1 MPSFVI
7 ALIIVVGGLWLI
19 RKSAKMDSKSLSNS
33 VQKLAGV
40 AVMAGAGLLFMR
52 GQSTIAATL
61 FAVGAGLFGKSSL
74 FPDGFPIG
82 KTTQTGGPSAQ
93 RFDPRKRVPTLSK
106 LESYEVLGLK
116 PGASEDDVKA
126 AYKRLMKDFHPDM
139 GGSDYLAAKINEAKD
154 VLLG

>member
-1 MPSFVI
+1 MPPFLI

-40 AVMAGAGLLFMR
+40 AVMVGAGLLFMR

-74 FPDGFPIG
+74 FPDGFPMG
-82 KTTQTGGPSAQ
+82 KPNQANGQSSQ
-93 RFDPRKRVPTLSK
+93 NFDPRKRVPTLSK
-106 LESYEVLGLK
+106 AES
-116 PGASEDDVKA
+116 
-126 AYKRLMKDFHPDM
+126 
-139 GGSDYLAAKINEAKD
+139 
-154 VLLG
+154 

>member
-1 MPSFVI
+1 MPSFLI

-19 RKSAKMDSKSLSNS
+19 RKSAKMNSKSLSNS
-33 VQKLAGV
+33 VQKLAGA

-61 FAVGAGLFGKSSL
+61 FAIGAGLFGKSSL

-82 KTTQTGGPSAQ
+82 KARPADGPSAQ
-93 RFDPRKRVPTLSK
+93 NFDPRKRVPTLSK
-106 LESYEVLGLK
+106 AESYEVLGLK
-116 PGASEDDVKA
+116 PGASEDDIKT

-154 VLLG
+154 ILLG